1 MNKATASTTSALA
14 KAASEGVKADYDAAV
29 KQADAQYKM
38 ARKKSG
44 DMKAN
49 AKDVCKAQAKRDR
62 DVAKANAKAT
72 RAGTA
77 KAQAKAQA
85 KAHKVKTDRDYD
97 VAKEMCGDRKGKD
110 KDVCVKKVKVA
121 HKKALSAVRVE
132 KAAATG
138 TRKDIA
144 EASREAKKDAL
155 DD

>member
-77 KAQAKAQA
+77 KAQAKA
-85 KAHKVKTDRDYD
+85 HKVKTDRDYD

>member
-1 MNKATASTTSALA
+1 MNKATASTTSALV

-29 KQADAQYKM
+29 KQAGARYKI
-38 ARKKSG
+38 ARKKCG
-44 DMKAN
+44 NMKAN
-49 AKDVCKAQAKRDR
+49 AKDVCKAEAKRDR

-77 KAQAKAQA
+77 KAQAKA
-85 KAHKVKTDRDYD
+85 HKVKADRDYD
-97 VAKEMCGDRKGKD
+97 VAKEMCGDRKGND

-121 HKKALSAVRVE
+121 HKKALGAVRVE

-138 TRKDIA
+138 TSKGIS
-144 EASREAKKDAL
+144 EARRETKKDAL